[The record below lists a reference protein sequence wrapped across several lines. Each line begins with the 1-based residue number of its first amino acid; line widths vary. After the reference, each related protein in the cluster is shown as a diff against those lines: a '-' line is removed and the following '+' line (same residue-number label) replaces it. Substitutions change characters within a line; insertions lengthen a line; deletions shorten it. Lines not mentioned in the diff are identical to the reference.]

1 MDILKSYNP
10 HKGGAG
16 IMPDIHFITEPDAV
30 ITGQKSPAVPGYVVT
45 LPDKDEILA
54 NLHTC
59 YYPPGY

>member
-1 MDILKSYNP
+1 
-10 HKGGAG
+10 
-16 IMPDIHFITEPDAV
+16 MPDIHFITEPDAV